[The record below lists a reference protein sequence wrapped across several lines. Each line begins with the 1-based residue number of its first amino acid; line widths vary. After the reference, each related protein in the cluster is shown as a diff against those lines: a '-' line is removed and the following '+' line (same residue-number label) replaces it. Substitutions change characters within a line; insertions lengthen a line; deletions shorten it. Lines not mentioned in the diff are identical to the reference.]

1 MSGVRNPNTDD
12 WTEARTRELVRLK
25 NKGYSAAQIA
35 KQLGGTTRHAVI
47 GKLDRLGLTRK
58 GQKRSQG
65 PRLGGDLMANSP
77 NPGVK
82 TKALAFDVSPA
93 ELLRPR
99 RFSWERARRTIP
111 GRSPPALSS
120 KSWV

>member
-12 WTEARTRELVRLK
+12 WTEAMERELVRLK

-35 KQLGGTTRHAVI
+35 KQLGGTTRCAVI
-47 GKLDRLGLTRK
+47 GKLDRLGMM
-58 GQKRSQG
+58 KRRNG
-65 PRLGGDLMANSP
+65 KPAALDLMANSP

-82 TKALAFDVSPA
+82 TKALAFDISPA

-99 RFSWERARRTIP
+99 RFSWEEAAP
-111 GRSPPALSS
+111 
-120 KSWV
+120 